1 MLVEK
6 AMHGPVTVVSLVGD
20 LDSVTAAQVQ
30 TELTGLIPD
39 DGRMLLDLGRVSYI
53 SSAGLRVLLLLYR
66 QARQRNLR
74 LLLADVPPA
83 MREVLTATGF
93 IDAFLVTDTVEAG
106 VLELRR

>member
-20 LDSVTAAQVQ
+20 LDSATAAQVQ

-39 DGRMLLDLGRVSYI
+39 DGRMLLDLGRISYI

-66 QARQRNLR
+66 QARQRNMR
-74 LLLADVPPA
+74 LVLADVPA
-83 MREVLTATGF
+83 DMREVMAATGF
-93 IDAFLVTDTVEAG
+93 IDAFVVTDTVAAG
-106 VLELRR
+106 VAELDR